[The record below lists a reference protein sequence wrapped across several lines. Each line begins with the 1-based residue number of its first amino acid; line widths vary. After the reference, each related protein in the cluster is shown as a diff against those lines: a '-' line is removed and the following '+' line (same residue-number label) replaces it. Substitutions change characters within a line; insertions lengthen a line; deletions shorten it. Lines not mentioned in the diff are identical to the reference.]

1 MRRACR
7 ARTAGLLGPRLRK
20 LGQQLGSGVALSL
33 REPVSDKDDSLT
45 ALPMAEPMSR
55 HLLVV
60 LIDRRLGLQ
69 GERTHF
75 IQRCLDDPH
84 LNGITPPV
92 HSRASRSHAVP
103 VAPVLAAPLVLL
115 NLGVLTASSWVRS
128 ADEATPTTCGS
139 VPAPKVS

>member
-1 MRRACR
+1 
-7 ARTAGLLGPRLRK
+7 
-20 LGQQLGSGVALSL
+20 LSL
-33 REPVSDKDDSLT
+33 REPVRDKDDSLT
-45 ALPMAEPMSR
+45 ALPMAEPMSG

-92 HSRASRSHAVP
+92 HSRRAVRTLSQSLRSWRLH
-103 VAPVLAAPLVLL
+103 
-115 NLGVLTASSWVRS
+115 WY
-128 ADEATPTTCGS
+128 C
-139 VPAPKVS
+139 